1 MASSPRRI
9 ILKSIDGETFEVD
22 EAVALQMQTIK
33 ELVEKD
39 SADIFLPVENVK
51 GGILSKVIGYCRMH
65 ADDHATDDQL
75 ESFDAQFVNVEQEV
89 LFDLILLP
97 VNEEPNRS
105 LHPTGH
111 PDHFVKKRGSGS
123 QCLSQTKKA
132 HHHLLASS
140 TSFGKLFQWVFS
152 SNNG

>member
-22 EAVALQMQTIK
+22 ETVALQMQTIK
-33 ELVEKD
+33 EPVEKD

-89 LFDLILLP
+89 LFDLILAANYLDIKGLLDLTCRA
-97 VNEEPNRS
+97 VEEMIKGQNIEEI
-105 LHPTGH
+105 
-111 PDHFVKKRGSGS
+111 KRTFNMGE
-123 QCLSQTKKA
+123 LTPEEEA
-132 HHHLLASS
+132 WA
-140 TSFGKLFQWVFS
+140 FE
-152 SNNG
+152 